1 MSVTALFLP
10 FVVAAIVAGPV
21 QETGVE
27 QNGTS
32 PRRDESA
39 PRNGTQSPPAPA
51 LSPDDLPVS
60 VEKIQRALSREPA
73 IRIMEVRSDSGLPVF
88 RVRIEG
94 DKITIEDILGPDF
107 LRGPAPAGA
116 MTHQEFLDMVT
127 PKDVQGYAAFTNKQ
141 GLVVAATSFALQWAV
156 QTALRK
162 FQEAKN
168 EREKEAARKEVRE
181 ALEALRR
188 ARLEAGLP
196 DK

>member
-10 FVVAAIVAGPV
+10 FVVAAIAAGPV
-21 QETGVE
+21 QAE
-27 QNGTS
+27 QNSAS

-39 PRNGTQSPPAPA
+39 PRNGTESSPAP

-60 VEKIQRALSREPA
+60 IEKIQRALSREPA

-107 LRGPAPAGA
+107 LRGPVPAGA

-162 FQEAKN
+162 FQGAKN